1 MAPVLDA
8 RLPIWL
14 NDRQLIVKHPLMIQ
28 IEDLRLVHALAKS
41 ASLSAAARSM
51 NVTAPALS
59 VRLKRLEAQLGINLA
74 VRSAHRLGLTSE
86 GERLAAE
93 AAQLLDR
100 LETVPEMLRSE
111 GQALSGAL
119 RVCAP
124 FGFGRLHVAPLLG
137 KFAKLHPRIRIH
149 LDLLETPWPTRR
161 DADVVIHIGEVRDS
175 SWIAHPL
182 APNERWLCAS
192 PGYLKSERFVPTHPR
207 DVLEHPCICIRE
219 NEEDVTLWH
228 FRKRTRG
235 SKAAKPNE
243 SVRVTPAMTS
253 NDGDVARQWCEQGL
267 GLVLRS
273 EWDAAAAVARGRLR
287 RLLPQWSFGDV
298 PAVALTPARKRTT
311 ARVVEL
317 IRFLQA
323 GFQPRAPWRS

>member
-1 MAPVLDA
+1 
-8 RLPIWL
+8 
-14 NDRQLIVKHPLMIQ
+14 MIQ
-28 IEDLRLVHALAKS
+28 IEDLRLVSALAKS
-41 ASLSAAARSM
+41 PSLSAAARAL
-51 NVTAPALS
+51 NVTTPALS

-74 VRSAHRLGLTSE
+74 VRSAHRLGLTTE

-100 LETVPEMLRSE
+100 LEALPEMLQDE
-111 GQALSGAL
+111 GRALSGAL

-124 FGFGRLHVAPLLG
+124 FGFGRLHIAPLLG
-137 KFAKLHPRIRIH
+137 KFAKLHPRIRTH

-161 DADVVIHIGEVRDS
+161 DADVVIHVGDVRDS
-175 SWIAHPL
+175 SWVAHRL

-192 PGYLKSERFVPTHPR
+192 PGYLKTERFLPAHPR
-207 DVLEHPCICIRE
+207 DLLAHPCICIRE

-228 FRKRTRG
+228 FHKRTRSG
-235 SKAAKPNE
+235 KPASQQE
-243 SVRVTPAMTS
+243 SVRITPAMTT

-273 EWDAAAAVARGRLR
+273 EWDAAPAVARGRLR
-287 RLLPQWSFGDV
+287 RLLADWSFGDV
-298 PAVALTPARKRTT
+298 PAVALTPARKGTT
-311 ARVVEL
+311 ARVTEF

-323 GFQPRAPWRS
+323 SFKPKPAWRN